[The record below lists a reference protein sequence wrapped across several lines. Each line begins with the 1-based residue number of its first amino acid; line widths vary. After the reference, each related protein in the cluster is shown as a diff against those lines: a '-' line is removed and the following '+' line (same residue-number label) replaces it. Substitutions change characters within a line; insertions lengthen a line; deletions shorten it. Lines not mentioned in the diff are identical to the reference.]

1 MATLG
6 FASSNEESCPI
17 NLVDNADLTLTSFT
31 TDSPAVELKTAGVT
45 CGVSSNVL
53 SCTLTPDDYTDW
65 NEYKSGTSI
74 KNKVIE
80 MYITVQLPNPGT
92 TDDPLYVVRP
102 INLEI
107 SQCDV
112 TTCSTCDENLVDVNE
127 SPASPYP
134 TAYLN
139 MMGEY
144 HSKMTSD
151 ER

>member
-1 MATLG
+1 
-6 FASSNEESCPI
+6 
-17 NLVDNADLTLTSFT
+17 
-31 TDSPAVELKTAGVT
+31 
-45 CGVSSNVL
+45 
-53 SCTLTPDDYTDW
+53 
-65 NEYKSGTSI
+65 
-74 KNKVIE
+74 

-112 TTCSTCDENLVDVNE
+112 TTCATCDENAVDVNI
-127 SPASPYP
+127 SPANPYP
-134 TAYLN
+134 DAWKN
-139 MMGEY
+139 MTGEY